1 MKEEGKRIEQPDD
14 APEPT
19 KRWTLQ
25 RIWREWRETILIL
38 LAVFVTFKCILQI
51 AWVPSGSME
60 TTLPVRSVLIGW
72 QLTYLVADPVPE
84 RGSVVT
90 FWSDELNKVL
100 VKRVIGLPGDTV
112 SFADGYVYVN
122 GQQQEEAYLPAQ
134 GITDCADTFQVPEG
148 HIFVLGDNR
157 TGSFD
162 SRFWNDPYVPINQ
175 IQAKPFLVISLG
187 KNQSWQGVR
196 LIEQGGNA

>member
-1 MKEEGKRIEQPDD
+1 MKEEGKRIEQPDG

-100 VKRVIGLPGDTV
+100 VKRVIGLPGDAV

-134 GITDCADTFQVPEG
+134 GITDCTDTFQVPEG

>member
-122 GQQQEEAYLPAQ
+122 GQQLEEAYLPAQ